1 MHASTD
7 LRLFTMGNI
16 IQHKY
21 TNKQYLITSFKH
33 NKPDIVTLTL
43 VEVMQLPNGNF
54 YIPDNLSYIKV
65 TESTNAIKNTYKHHY
80 FGHKSF
86 LALLKDI
93 RFGSSAINKRR
104 MS

>member
-21 TNKQYLITSFKH
+21 TNKKYLITSFKH
-33 NKPDIVTLTL
+33 NTPDVVTLNL
-43 VEVMQLPNGNF
+43 VEVIQLPNGSF
-54 YIPDNLSYIKV
+54 YFLDNLSYIKV
-65 TESTNAIKNTYKHHY
+65 TESTDTIKNIYKHHY

-86 LALLKDI
+86 LALLKAI

-104 MS
+104 VS